1 MNILTSNAHFR
12 QRVIKKSY
20 KVGVTEA
27 SKYYRVSRN
36 AIYEWRAKYD
46 GKSWKSLL
54 DKSHRPHHHPNEH
67 TPEEKEMIL
76 RRYPRYQGDMIM
88 LWDSLRKSGYKRS
101 YTSLVRVVNKWIK
114 PQVKKKQT
122 RKSQP
127 YVRAEYPG
135 QKVQIDVKFVPAYC
149 VTNGCKYYQ
158 YTTVDECSRWTF
170 REMYDEHSTYSSVD
184 FLKKLI
190 QSCPFP
196 IREIQTDNGT
206 EWTRALVSND
216 GKPSLFEKALMKC
229 DIKYHRIRVAT
240 PRHNGKVER
249 QQRTDENRFYRK
261 MKMYNLEDGM
271 AQLAKYNKKSNNIPK
286 ICLGFLTP
294 NEVLNKYL
302 GVM

>member
-1 MNILTSNAHFR
+1 
-12 QRVIKKSY
+12 
-20 KVGVTEA
+20 
-27 SKYYRVSRN
+27 
-36 AIYEWRAKYD
+36 
-46 GKSWKSLL
+46 
-54 DKSHRPHHHPNEH
+54 
-67 TPEEKEMIL
+67 
-76 RRYPRYQGDMIM
+76 MIM

-114 PQVKKKQT
+114 PQIKKKQA
-122 RKSQP
+122 RKPQP

-158 YTTVDECSRWTF
+158 YTAVDECSRWTF
-170 REMYDEHSTYSSVD
+170 REMYDDHSTYSSVD

-216 GKPSLFEKALMKC
+216 GKPSLFERALMKC
-229 DIKYHRIRVAT
+229 NIKYHRIRVAT

-249 QQRTDENRFYRK
+249 QHRTDENRFYKK
-261 MKMYNLEDGM
+261 MKMYNLDDGK

-286 ICLGFLTP
+286 ICLDFLTP